1 MYSIFQIRTKN
12 WKFGKMG
19 SSFLVTYA
27 KLKLEHK
34 QSFVHRTKMLTIV
47 LTILLKCLGMKV
59 FSLMDLSV

>member
-1 MYSIFQIRTKN
+1 
-12 WKFGKMG
+12 MG

-47 LTILLKCLGMKV
+47 NYITEV
-59 FSLMDLSV
+59 FGNESF